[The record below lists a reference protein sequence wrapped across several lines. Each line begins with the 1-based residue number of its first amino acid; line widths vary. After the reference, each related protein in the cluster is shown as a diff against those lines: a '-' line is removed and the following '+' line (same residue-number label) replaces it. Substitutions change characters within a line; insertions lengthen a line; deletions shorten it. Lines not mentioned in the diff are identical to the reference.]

1 MRSKPLLLKV
11 SYIGGAQLKM
21 FPQLL
26 LDEEKENRLNSGQI
40 IWNDLWIFLYFFR
53 WLAWL

>member
-40 IWNDLWIFLYFFR
+40 IWNDLWIF
-53 WLAWL
+53 